1 MTMQI
6 KHIYSLAFCIIILTN
21 CALKGIEQPLGR
33 QDSTG
38 TPHLIKQGT
47 ATQLVVDGHWIPDR
61 KLNGDAIMLDYH
73 LDRMAAENRLGGVL
87 RLQGNSTD
95 IRRVKLYRF

>member
-21 CALKGIEQPLGR
+21 CALKGIERPLGR

-47 ATQLVVDGHWIPDR
+47 ATQLVVDGQ
-61 KLNGDAIMLDYH
+61 LDS
-73 LDRMAAENRLGGVL
+73 RSQTE
-87 RLQGNSTD
+87 
-95 IRRVKLYRF
+95 RRCNYAGLPFGPYGRGKQIGRRTSAPGKQHGH